1 MLASSK
7 IPGSVRITSHVLDVS
22 RGTPAAGITVRLEHR
37 EEDAEDWRLVGT
49 SLTNAD
55 GRVSDLSPESAPAT
69 AGQYRLT
76 FETHQYF
83 AAQAISTLYPAV
95 IIVIDAAAGE
105 SHYHVPLLL
114 SPFGYTTYR
123 GS

>member
-1 MLASSK
+1 M
-7 IPGSVRITSHVLDVS
+7 PGSVRITSHVLDVT
-22 RGTPAAGITVRLEHR
+22 RGTPAAGIAVRLEHR
-37 EEDAEDWRLVGT
+37 GGEAEDWRLVGT

-55 GRVSDLSPESAPAT
+55 GRVTDLSPASAPAT

-76 FETHQYF
+76 FETRAYF
-83 AAQAISTLYPAV
+83 AGQAVSTLYPAV

-114 SPFGYTTYR
+114 SPFGYSTYR

>member
-1 MLASSK
+1 M
-7 IPGSVRITSHVLDVS
+7 PGSVRITSHVLDVS
-22 RGTPAAGITVRLEHR
+22 RGTPAAGIAVRLEHR
-37 EEDAEDWRLVGT
+37 GGEAEDWRLVGA
-49 SLTNAD
+49 SHTNAG
-55 GRVSDLSPESAPAT
+55 GRVTDLSPASAPAT

-76 FETHQYF
+76 FETRPYF
-83 AAQAISTLYPAV
+83 AGQAVSTLYPAV

-114 SPFGYTTYR
+114 SPFGYSTYR

>member
-1 MLASSK
+1 M
-7 IPGSVRITSHVLDVS
+7 PGSVRITSHVLDVS

-37 EEDAEDWRLVGT
+37 DGEAEDWRLVGA
-49 SLTNAD
+49 SVTNAD
-55 GRVSDLSPESAPAT
+55 GRVTDLSPASAPVA

-76 FETHQYF
+76 FETRQYF
-83 AAQAISTLYPAV
+83 QGHAVATLYPAV